1 LAEQQLYNLEK
12 QITMT
17 DKQRDRA
24 RVLTLLILLS
34 VILMGALSGCS
45 QMLYKSNRPVV
56 THVFALTNQ
65 GDTIK
70 IPINKIQPQRV
81 YNVIGYDYYNPYD
94 MYYNRYR
101 NNWYDRYYDYNR
113 NYNHNYG
120 VQSSGFKIHYSNISP
135 SIQPSSSGV
144 VSGSGTSGGGG
155 NPVAVNPV
163 TSTGGAKKNN

>member
-1 LAEQQLYNLEK
+1 
-12 QITMT
+12 
-17 DKQRDRA
+17 
-24 RVLTLLILLS
+24 
-34 VILMGALSGCS
+34 
-45 QMLYKSNRPVV
+45 
-56 THVFALTNQ
+56 VFALTNQ

>member
-1 LAEQQLYNLEK
+1 MTEK
-12 QITMT
+12 QRNLGRLITIGIL
-17 DKQRDRA
+17 A
-24 RVLTLLILLS
+24 GILFAGVLS
-34 VILMGALSGCS
+34 SCS

-101 NNWYDRYYDYNR
+101 NNLYDRYYDYNR

-120 VQSSGFKIHYSNISP
+120 VQSSGFKIQYNNISP
-135 SIQPSSSGV
+135 SIQSSSSGIS
-144 VSGSGTSGGGG
+144 SGSGTSGGGG

-163 TSTGGAKKNN
+163 TSGGGGKKKNN

>member
-1 LAEQQLYNLEK
+1 MKLEYHITRLVLIFATIIMLATSCTGIYQYRK
-12 QITMT
+12 QF
-17 DKQRDRA
+17 DLK
-24 RVLTLLILLS
+24 
-34 VILMGALSGCS
+34 
-45 QMLYKSNRPVV
+45 KPVV
-56 THVFALTNQ
+56 THVLALTNQ

-70 IPINKIQPQRV
+70 IPINEIQPQRM
-81 YNVIGYDYYNPYD
+81 YNVVGYDFYNPYD

-163 TSTGGAKKNN
+163 TSGGGKKKNN